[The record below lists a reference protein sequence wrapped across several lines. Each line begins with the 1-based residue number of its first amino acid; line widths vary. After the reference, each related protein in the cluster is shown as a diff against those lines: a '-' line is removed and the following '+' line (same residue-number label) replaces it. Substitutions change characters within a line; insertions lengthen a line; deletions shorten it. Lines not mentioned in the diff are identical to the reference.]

1 MGTSALQQ
9 GTKVH
14 FDNRSYI
21 LLRKV
26 TDELWQLEDCST
38 RRIQEY
44 TDDQLRSFYASG
56 QLTFADSN
64 AKYYRSND
72 SQNYLHIAD
81 EQFEEAK
88 IRLAYVKAILNIP
101 NTLEKLTP
109 IIRNIW
115 KQIGKPD
122 TAPNPVTV
130 FRWKTKYLKAGNDI
144 VSLVERHD
152 IKGNRA
158 ERYPEEIT
166 QIVQQAIDTIYLTT
180 ERQTIE
186 DTLDHA
192 ITVIERENE
201 LRLTE
206 LKLPLPTRRLVKRII
221 ETIPAFDRCVARYGR
236 MAALKKFRSVQK
248 HRTTS
253 APLERAEIDHTIL
266 DLMVI
271 DDETNLPLGR
281 PWVTAC
287 IDDYTRCIL
296 GFHISFEPPSY
307 LTVAHCLKDAFCP
320 KVNLKE
326 KYPITINTWNAHGV
340 MRELVVDNG
349 NEFHSK
355 SLENACFTL
364 GIEIHYSARKTPWF
378 KGKIER
384 FLKTF
389 NDSIAH
395 GTPGTTF
402 RNIFEKEDYD
412 PSKHA
417 VVRISTLQA
426 IARKW
431 IVDVYHQKPHRTLKT
446 PPATAWKS
454 SIKPEDILLPDDLSQ
469 IDAILGRSYNNRAL
483 THKGIQLNYLFYNSP
498 ELTDLRK
505 QLGDKLFVDIRV
517 NEADLGH
524 IHVLSPDKTRI
535 FKVPALFFDYAKGL
549 SSWQHRVCQNFA
561 TRELKKHDPMSWL
574 QAKEDIRKLIEEEFM
589 HKKQKTRSKIARFKG
604 EPVTDVQPEL
614 PVQPSSIQESQKPIP
629 AKTLTVVADMPEASL
644 SQQSRPKKKFKVLH
658 RER

>member
-56 QLTFADSN
+56 HLTFANSN

-81 EQFEEAK
+81 EQFEQAK

-109 IIRNIW
+109 VIRKIW

-122 TAPNPVTV
+122 MAPNPVTV
-130 FRWKTKYLKAGNDI
+130 FRWKTKYLKAGNNVTGLI
-144 VSLVERHD
+144 ERQD
-152 IKGNRA
+152 MKGNRA

-192 ITVIERENE
+192 ITVTERENE

-221 ETIPAFDRCVARYGR
+221 EAIPAFDRYAARHGR
-236 MAALKKFRSVQK
+236 TEAIKKFRSVQK

-253 APLERAEIDHTIL
+253 APLERAEIDHTLL

-271 DDETNLPLGR
+271 DDENNLPLGR

-296 GFHISFEPPSY
+296 GIHISFEPPSY
-307 LTVAHCLKDAFCP
+307 LTVAHCLNDAFCP

-326 KYPITINTWNAHGV
+326 KYPIINTWDAHGV

-355 SLENACFTL
+355 SLENACLTL
-364 GIEIHYSARKTPWF
+364 GVGIHYSARKTPWF

-402 RNIFEKEDYD
+402 RNIFEKGEYD

-417 VVRISTLQA
+417 VVRMSTLQA

-431 IVDVYHQKPHRTLKT
+431 IVDVYHQRPHRALKT
-446 PPATAWKS
+446 PPATMWKS
-454 SIKPEDILLPDDLSQ
+454 SIKHED
-469 IDAILGRSYNNRAL
+469 
-483 THKGIQLNYLFYNSP
+483 
-498 ELTDLRK
+498 
-505 QLGDKLFVDIRV
+505 
-517 NEADLGH
+517 
-524 IHVLSPDKTRI
+524 
-535 FKVPALFFDYAKGL
+535 
-549 SSWQHRVCQNFA
+549 C
-561 TRELKKHDPMSWL
+561 
-574 QAKEDIRKLIEEEFM
+574 
-589 HKKQKTRSKIARFKG
+589 
-604 EPVTDVQPEL
+604 
-614 PVQPSSIQESQKPIP
+614 
-629 AKTLTVVADMPEASL
+629 
-644 SQQSRPKKKFKVLH
+644 
-658 RER
+658 